1 MKRPS
6 FIWLA
11 TILLLISSCRE
22 SSKDKQGA
30 LTTVSAIKPTT
41 ISAPY
46 QYEAWVAPV
55 QSRELAFNTAGTI
68 YELNISEGQTVE
80 KGTVLATI
88 KAEAIKNQYDSLRK
102 LHNTTKL
109 KLNRYAKLLQINDLT
124 QKEYDQALKAHN
136 TIKEQY
142 DEAAEKYHTT
152 QLVAPFSGQIEA
164 IHIQANQPIE
174 SGQAILKL
182 TDPQQL
188 HIQFTALKEDVN
200 LIRNSDSLI
209 FRPDNDE
216 RIKLTIKVTEVTAVQ
231 ENHFRFTAAFD
242 ETLYQMHQD
251 KVTNGTSGRVV
262 DFGHGE
268 QTQLV
273 IPESAIIIDSASQ
286 ETSVWVVNP
295 HTKTISKRQVTTGV
309 EYKDGQIVIRMGL
322 KANEIIATSKVE
334 TLKEG
339 QKVKLRKK

>member
-1 MKRPS
+1 MKRSS

-22 SSKDKQGA
+22 SSKVKQGA
-30 LTTVSAIKPTT
+30 LTAVSSVVPTT
-41 ISAPY
+41 ISAPL
-46 QYEAWVAPV
+46 QFKALVTPV
-55 QSRELAFNTAGTI
+55 HSRELAFNTAGTI
-68 YELNISEGQTVE
+68 HELNFSEGQIVE

-109 KLNRYAKLLQINDLT
+109 KLNRYAKLLQINDIT

-136 TIKEQY
+136 TIKQQY

-152 QLVAPFSGQIEA
+152 QLVAPFSGQIEV
-164 IHIQANQPIE
+164 IHVQANQPIE
-174 SGQAILKL
+174 PGQAVLKL

-209 FRPDNDE
+209 FRPYNDE
-216 RIKLTIKVTEVTAVQ
+216 RIKLTIKATGVTEGQ
-231 ENHFRFTAAFD
+231 ENHFRFTASFD
-242 ETLYQMHQD
+242 ETQYKMHQN
-251 KVTNGTSGRVV
+251 KLANGTSGRVV
-262 DFGHGE
+262 DFGHEE
-268 QTQLV
+268 QKQMV
-273 IPESAIIIDSASQ
+273 IPESALMIDPATQ
-286 ETSVWVVNP
+286 ETSVWVIDP

-322 KANEIIATSKVE
+322 KANETIVTSKVE